1 MNSRRVALCL
11 SVGAMVIGLGVAGE
25 ERPVRADA
33 DEKNAFAEAD
43 ARILGEIKDHS
54 ELMENLEHLSDSIG
68 PRLTGSPQ
76 LKLANDWTAEMF
88 KKYGLTNVHLE
99 PYTIAHSWTRG
110 TAHARI
116 LSPAEH
122 PLTIAAAGWSPST
135 PGTVRG
141 PVVFVQAEKKE
152 DFEKYRGKLKGAIVI
167 SSEPPSLSPPKP
179 EDPYDELLRPMQAP
193 PPMKGEPAAPAPF
206 ARFIQLG
213 RQRNEFYKSE
223 GVAAVLRDS
232 GKPHGLLNM
241 TGVGGER
248 FEIGPVPNAFIT
260 GEGYRMIFR
269 MLKHGPVELEIEMTN
284 SFSDKP
290 VEVYN
295 TVADL
300 AGSEKPDEMV
310 LLGAHLDS
318 WDLGTGTTDNGTG
331 SMVVLEAARTLSK
344 LNLKPKRTIR
354 FVLFSGEE
362 QGLSGSK
369 AYV

>member
-1 MNSRRVALCL
+1 
-11 SVGAMVIGLGVAGE
+11 
-25 ERPVRADA
+25 
-33 DEKNAFAEAD
+33 
-43 ARILGEIKDHS
+43 
-54 ELMENLEHLSDSIG
+54 
-68 PRLTGSPQ
+68 
-76 LKLANDWTAEMF
+76 
-88 KKYGLTNVHLE
+88 VHLE

-110 TAHARI
+110 SAHARI
-116 LSPAEH
+116 VAPTEH

-135 PGTVRG
+135 PGIVRG
-141 PVVFVQAEKKE
+141 PVVFVQAEKRE

-167 SSEPPSLSPPKP
+167 GQEPASLSPPKP
-179 EDPYDELLRPMQAP
+179 EDPYDELVRPMQAP
-193 PPMKGEPAAPAPF
+193 PPPKGQPAAPRPF
-206 ARFIQLG
+206 ERFMELA
-213 RQRNEFYKSE
+213 RQRNEFFKSE

-241 TGVGGER
+241 TGIGGEK
-248 FEIGPVPNAFIT
+248 FDIGAIPTAFIT

-269 MLKHGPVELEIEMTN
+269 MLKRGPIEVEIEMTN
-284 SFSDKP
+284 SFSDKS

-300 AGSEKPDEMV
+300 PGSEKSDEMV

-354 FVLFSGEE
+354 FALFSGEE
-362 QGLSGSK
+362 EGLVGSK
-369 AYV
+369 EYVKAHTKDLDKVSGVLV